1 MNSFFIILI
10 SIYFSLNQC
19 DTLSFQENLFNNI
32 LQNEKDKNILI
43 SPFSIYQIL
52 ALTSNG
58 ASEETLK
65 EMLEVLIP
73 YKNIDNEIQNTI
85 NSNLIQIIEKITPK
99 EVTKIENE
107 EDKNGLILDILKNG
121 FVDDCN
127 VTLENANA
135 IFVKKNFTILD
146 EFSLMCS
153 NYKALSSELESV
165 QQVND
170 WIKNKTH
177 EKIPSVLPNNYNISN
192 IGLILVNAIYF
203 KGSWMKK
210 FKQDTEKR
218 VFKNYDNKK
227 VMVDTMYQSFTYYY
241 YYEDEKIQM
250 ISLPYQNSNM
260 DYKMVI
266 ILPRD
271 NKYSSSY
278 DYLNKENVNFTKLI
292 SKLKIVEEVELYLP
306 KFEIEYEISL
316 NEILKKMGMKKA
328 FSEYDANFNR
338 INDTEKLFI
347 KDFFH
352 KTFIKVDQ
360 NGTEAAAVTATI
372 IQVFGSAGPGK
383 IKQRY
388 YMYVN
393 HSFIFFI
400 TSNSIKDSDG
410 NNLILFLGTVNN
422 INSTEYENDY
432 NDDNGYNDV
441 DNNENNENKDNDE
454 NNEHK
459 DNNEINEHKD
469 NNDNNENK
477 DYNENNDIDN
487 NENKEHNE
495 YKDNYDNNENNE
507 NENYNDNYKDNE
519 DNENNVNNEN
529 NEKNDVD
536 NNENNE
542 NKENNDNKGI
552 NDVYDVNNNEN
563 NDSNENNDNGN
574 NNSINQNE
582 SKEKVENQNE
592 SIINEITI
600 NQSESRGNRI
610 NNIKIYS
617 LLFLIMIM
625 F

>member
-85 NSNLIQIIEKITPK
+85 NSNLIQIIEKITPEEEIGK
-99 EVTKIENE
+99 EIKEDNKEENKLDKKFKNEEENE
-107 EDKNGLILDILKNG
+107 EENEKENKKENKEENKEENDEENYEIEGIIK
-121 FVDDCN
+121 
-127 VTLENANA
+127 LENANA
-135 IFVKKNFTILD
+135 IFVKKNFKILN

-153 NYKALSSELESV
+153 NYKALSSELKSV
-165 QQVND
+165 QQVNN
-170 WIKNKTH
+170 WIKQKTH
-177 EKIPSVLPNNYNISN
+177 GKIPSVLPNNYDISN

-203 KGSWMKK
+203 KGNWMKK

-260 DYKMVI
+260 DYEMVI

-271 NKYSSSY
+271 NKYSSTY

-292 SKLKIVEEVELYLP
+292 SKLKRVDEVELYLP

-338 INDTEKLFI
+338 INDKEKLYI
-347 KDFFH
+347 KDVFH

-360 NGTEAAAVTATI
+360 DGTEAAAVTYI
-372 IQVFGSAGPGK
+372 IDIPLCPPFGMEK
-383 IKQRY
+383 ERY

-393 HSFIFFI
+393 HSFIFLI

-422 INSTEYENDY
+422 INSTEYVNDY
-432 NDDNGYNDV
+432 NDDNGNNNV
-441 DNNENNENKDNDE
+441 DNNENN
-454 NNEHK
+454 
-459 DNNEINEHKD
+459 D
-469 NNDNNENK
+469 NNDNIKEKIIIEINEN
-477 DYNENNDIDN
+477 
-487 NENKEHNE
+487 
-495 YKDNYDNNENNE
+495 
-507 NENYNDNYKDNE
+507 
-519 DNENNVNNEN
+519 
-529 NEKNDVD
+529 
-536 NNENNE
+536 
-542 NKENNDNKGI
+542 G
-552 NDVYDVNNNEN
+552 
-563 NDSNENNDNGN
+563 
-574 NNSINQNE
+574 
-582 SKEKVENQNE
+582 
-592 SIINEITI
+592 
-600 NQSESRGNRI
+600 GNRF
-610 NNIKIYS
+610 NIIKVYS
-617 LLFLIMIM
+617 LLFLIIIIL
-625 F
+625 

>member
-250 ISLPYQNSNM
+250 ISLPYQNFNR
-260 DYKMVI
+260 DYEMVI

-292 SKLKIVEEVELYLP
+292 SKLKRVDEVELYLP

-338 INDTEKLFI
+338 INDKEKLFI
-347 KDFFH
+347 KDIFH
-352 KTFIKVDQ
+352 KSFIKVNQ
-360 NGTEAAAVTATI
+360 NGTVAGSITYIVVPTSPPPMEA
-372 IQVFGSAGPGK
+372 K
-383 IKQRY
+383 Y

-393 HSFIFFI
+393 HSFIFLI

-422 INSTEYENDY
+422 INSTEYVNDY
-432 NDDNGYNDV
+432 NDDNGNNNV
-441 DNNENNENKDNDE
+441 DNNENN
-454 NNEHK
+454 
-459 DNNEINEHKD
+459 D
-469 NNDNNENK
+469 NNDNIKEKILIQINEN
-477 DYNENNDIDN
+477 
-487 NENKEHNE
+487 
-495 YKDNYDNNENNE
+495 
-507 NENYNDNYKDNE
+507 
-519 DNENNVNNEN
+519 
-529 NEKNDVD
+529 
-536 NNENNE
+536 
-542 NKENNDNKGI
+542 G
-552 NDVYDVNNNEN
+552 
-563 NDSNENNDNGN
+563 
-574 NNSINQNE
+574 
-582 SKEKVENQNE
+582 
-592 SIINEITI
+592 
-600 NQSESRGNRI
+600 GNRF
-610 NNIKIYS
+610 NIIKVYS
-617 LLFLIMIM
+617 LLFLIIIIL
-625 F
+625 